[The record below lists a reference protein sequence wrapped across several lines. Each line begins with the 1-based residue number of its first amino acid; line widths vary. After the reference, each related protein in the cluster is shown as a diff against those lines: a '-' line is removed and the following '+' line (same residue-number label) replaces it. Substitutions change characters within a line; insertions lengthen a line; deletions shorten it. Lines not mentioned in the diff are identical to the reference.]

1 MNKPFFMEIKKI
13 QPSQLYL
20 NILKIEKIM
29 SKYDIIAP
37 ELVEPVPIK
46 KLNDEII
53 YTDGHTRAYLLWLNG
68 YRNIKVEWEDEE
80 LDWEAYKICVE
91 WCKEEGILSI
101 SDFKT
106 RIIDDESYQIKWIKR
121 CQDMFLDL
129 EKKREMND

>member
-1 MNKPFFMEIKKI
+1 MEIKKI